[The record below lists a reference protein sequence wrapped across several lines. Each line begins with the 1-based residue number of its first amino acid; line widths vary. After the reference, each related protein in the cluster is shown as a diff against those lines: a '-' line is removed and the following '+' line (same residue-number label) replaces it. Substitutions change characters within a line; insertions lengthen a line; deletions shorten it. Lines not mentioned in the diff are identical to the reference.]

1 MDITF
6 GTDGWRAV
14 LDKDFTGVNVER
26 VTLAIGKY
34 IADNFGFCK
43 PILIGYDPRN
53 KADEFSAL
61 CAELLKGK
69 ALMYFTLQGLFQPL
83 FLHIMHLFKMPVQ

>member
-69 ALMYFTLQGLFQPL
+69 GFNVLYSSRVVPTL

>member
-34 IADNFGFCK
+34 IADN
-43 PILIGYDPRN
+43 
-53 KADEFSAL
+53 
-61 CAELLKGK
+61 LK
-69 ALMYFTLQGLFQPL
+69 LYHP
-83 FLHIMHLFKMPVQ
+83 